1 MLRSLDLEIAK
12 FEVETKASN
21 MRGEVLVKLVVD
33 SFPFRSSVWLD
44 STAWMYA

>member
-33 SFPFRSSVWLD
+33 SLPFRSFLSED
-44 STAWMYA
+44 